1 MRTVALFGQLQRYAQ
16 SNRKILLPLQESDVP
31 NVELLRQALH
41 AYQEYG
47 KLLKNARLSFEASA
61 MVTHRLGVM
70 DVLGTAALQILE
82 KRFSNFPIYHIL
94 PSTLD
99 VLLTRILCKGEKVSI
114 RQIRQ
119 LLLFALSFD
128 TPDIA
133 LLNYIK
139 RIEHIADEFDRGNR
153 LTVSLQK
160 IIDEGNEVARSLF
173 DNQLRDNLDFLL
185 QELPKDMDSFDLPIE
200 VQRIFFSAFFS
211 FFTASRDTQDLFKK
225 DSGPF
230 IEGWGLLNPP
240 ESLVEP
246 HVYDFVQPV
255 NEHLAVMSDDANL
268 NQNDLF
274 TMKEFY
280 MPDRTIRI
288 LRLMPSPR
296 PVGKRFLDK
305 TSWIEIAKGPAG
317 AVALLEPPNFIHPLK
332 GWWLRTTMSELG
344 VKFVRPRKGSLGV

>member
-1 MRTVALFGQLQRYAQ
+1 M
-16 SNRKILLPLQESDVP
+16 
-31 NVELLRQALH
+31 
-41 AYQEYG
+41 
-47 KLLKNARLSFEASA
+47 
-61 MVTHRLGVM
+61 
-70 DVLGTAALQILE
+70 
-82 KRFSNFPIYHIL
+82 
-94 PSTLD
+94 
-99 VLLTRILCKGEKVSI
+99 CKGEKVSI